1 MSEEAEDIEERGPG
15 RPPIFDSPGQMSKA
29 IDEFI
34 HITPKKELTITGLAM
49 YLGFES
55 RQSFYDYE
63 EKPEYSYIVKKAR
76 LAVEN
81 GYELS
86 LRSQNVTGAI
96 FALKNMGWK
105 DKVEQEHTGKDGSP
119 LQLTPPAI
127 TVINSGPPLSRT
139 EEEIK

>member
-1 MSEEAEDIEERGPG
+1 MAEDDNKEDRGPG
-15 RPPIFDSPGQMSKA
+15 RPPLFDSPEQLEKA
-29 IDEFI
+29 VNEFI
-34 HITPKKELTITGLAM
+34 AITPKKELTITGLAM

-63 EKPEYSYIVKKAR
+63 VKPEFTYIIKKAR

-86 LRSQNVTGAI
+86 LRSQSVTGAI

-105 DKVEQEHTGKDGSP
+105 DKTETAIS
-119 LQLTPPAI
+119 TPPGESFDI
-127 TVINSGPPLSRT
+127 TLN
-139 EEEIK
+139 IK